1 MGPTVRTR
9 AILSPVIGQQ
19 VRQARVRKKLSQEM
33 AAQLAGVSR
42 KLVWKVEN
50 DQPVMLEEFRRVITA
65 LEMPAIS
72 LGGVTAVTMSVDAA
86 ALRRAATDVVGRLE
100 ALIAMIA
107 AAAPE
112 ANAPPVTREQPEI
125 DVNAILAAAA
135 VPRPVLSAD
144 DPVLRQLQDLVDQ
157 LAAKKAEGSAP

>member
-1 MGPTVRTR
+1 
-9 AILSPVIGQQ
+9 VIGQQ
-19 VRQARVRKKLSQEM
+19 VRQARRRKKLSQEM

-42 KLVWKVEN
+42 KLVWKIEN

-72 LGGVTAVTMSVDAA
+72 LGGVTAVPMHVDAA
-86 ALRRAATDVVGRLE
+86 AINHAVTDVVGRLE

-107 AAAPE
+107 AAAPQAIE
-112 ANAPPVTREQPEI
+112 PVHTREVPGI
-125 DVNAILAAAA
+125 DADAVLAAAA
-135 VPRPVLSAD
+135 APRPEITAD
-144 DPVLRQLQDLVDQ
+144 HPTVRKLQEALDK